1 MDKISDVSFVVG
13 VTGHRDLAMDNEAAV
28 SEQIDTFLTELQT
41 ALGPFPVTIACGMA
55 DGADRLVAHRALKLG
70 IAVQA
75 VLPMPTRYYLSD
87 FSTDSAEELETL
99 LAHENVSLHEI
110 PLPAETSSVAI
121 SEPSAARD
129 RLYGRLRD
137 WLLRHSNL
145 MLGLW
150 DGGLDRP
157 EGGTADV
164 LLSYLFAQPDHSGK
178 LEFTTLNFVK
188 DAPILSS
195 ANVVAWIEVGRQ
207 STTEPKFPGLS
218 YLLPASEDQT
228 VVVRTEKLP
237 KLLLQRLAGLKEHFE
252 AFAQLKESDK
262 TPPVY
267 GLLDGLSGEPPAPLK
282 PILTRIDTE
291 FERADA
297 LAIRNQAS

>member
-129 RLYGRLRD
+129 GLHTGVTTYAFFSHIPCLKSLSRLGVLACG
-137 WLLRHSNL
+137 WPE
-145 MLGLW
+145 
-150 DGGLDRP
+150 RP
-157 EGGTADV
+157 
-164 LLSYLFAQPDHSGK
+164 
-178 LEFTTLNFVK
+178 
-188 DAPILSS
+188 S
-195 ANVVAWIEVGRQ
+195 AHGA
-207 STTEPKFPGLS
+207 
-218 YLLPASEDQT
+218 
-228 VVVRTEKLP
+228 
-237 KLLLQRLAGLKEHFE
+237 
-252 AFAQLKESDK
+252 
-262 TPPVY
+262 
-267 GLLDGLSGEPPAPLK
+267 
-282 PILTRIDTE
+282 
-291 FERADA
+291 
-297 LAIRNQAS
+297 